1 MQVAGPYVFFSGR
14 IAVVNQGHFLFTI
27 RLCLQVMD
35 ILYTPEQRF
44 HLITDHILNPDI
56 MIEIVEYD
64 SNRRF
69 DITG

>member
-1 MQVAGPYVFFSGR
+1 
-14 IAVVNQGHFLFTI
+14 
-27 RLCLQVMD
+27 MD